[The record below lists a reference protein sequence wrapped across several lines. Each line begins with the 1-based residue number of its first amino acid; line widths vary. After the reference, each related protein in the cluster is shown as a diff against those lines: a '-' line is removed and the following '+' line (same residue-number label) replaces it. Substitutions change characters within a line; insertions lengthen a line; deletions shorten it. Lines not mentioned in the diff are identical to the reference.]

1 MKKIV
6 IYCGVNSK
14 TESTYLLMKDSFHN
28 LPKDNR
34 IKVLNELIEELQH
47 ELHFIKGYS
56 QDISKDHPQF
66 VGQLV
71 LHDEP
76 SKLKF

>member
-6 IYCGVNSK
+6 IYCGINYK

-47 ELHFIKGYS
+47 ELRFIKEYS
-56 QDISKDHPQF
+56 QDISKDH
-66 VGQLV
+66 L
-71 LHDEP
+71 
-76 SKLKF
+76 